1 MIKELKEFAL
11 RGSVLDL
18 AIGVIIGTAFGKII
32 SSLVSDILMPPIGL
46 LLGNVDFSNIFW
58 SLSGEKF
65 QSLAD
70 AQAAGAATINIGL
83 FINTIISFIII
94 VFVLF
99 LVLKPIN
106 HLTKSK
112 EKPADPTV
120 KDCPY
125 CLTSIPL
132 KASRCPH
139 CTSQLK

>member
-1 MIKELKEFAL
+1 MIKEFKEFAL
-11 RGSVLDL
+11 RGSVLDM

-46 LLGNVDFSNIFW
+46 LLGNVDFTNLFW

-65 QSLAD
+65 KSLAD
-70 AQAAGAATINIGL
+70 AQAAGAATINIGV
-83 FINTIISFIII
+83 FINTLINFIII
-94 VFVLF
+94 AIVLF
-99 LVLKPIN
+99 FVLKPIN
-106 HLTKSK
+106 MMTRSR
-112 EKPADPTV
+112 EKPAEATV

>member
-11 RGSVLDL
+11 RGSVVDL

-65 QSLAD
+65 MSLAD

-83 FINTIISFIII
+83 FINTIINFIII
-94 VFVLF
+94 AIVLF

-106 HLTKSK
+106 SMTRSK
-112 EKPADPTV
+112 EKTAEPQV

>member
-1 MIKELKEFAL
+1 VLKEFKAFAL
-11 RGSVLDL
+11 RGSVVGL
-18 AIGVIIGTAFGKII
+18 ATGVIIGTAFGKII
-32 SSLVSDILMPPIGL
+32 SSLVSDILMPPVGL

-65 QSLAD
+65 SSLAD

-83 FINTIISFIII
+83 FINTLINFIII
-94 VFVLF
+94 AFVLF
-99 LVLKPIN
+99 LILKPIN
-106 HLTKSK
+106 KISK
-112 EKPADPTV
+112 PKEAPVEPKV

>member
-1 MIKELKEFAL
+1 MIKEFKEFIL
-11 RGSVLDL
+11 RGNVLDL

-46 LLGNVDFSNIFW
+46 LLGNVDFSNIYW

-65 QSLAD
+65 GSLAE

-83 FINTIISFIII
+83 FINTLINFLIIAI
-94 VFVLF
+94 VLF

-106 HLTKSK
+106 MLSKSR
-112 EKPADPTV
+112 EKPAAPAT

-125 CLTSIPL
+125 CLTPIPL

>member
-18 AIGVIIGTAFGKII
+18 AIGVVIGTAFGKII

-65 QSLAD
+65 SSLAD

-83 FINTIISFIII
+83 FINTLINFIII
-94 VFVLF
+94 AFVLF
-99 LVLKPIN
+99 LILKPIN
-106 HLTKSK
+106 NLKKSK
-112 EKPADPTV
+112 EQPAEPMV